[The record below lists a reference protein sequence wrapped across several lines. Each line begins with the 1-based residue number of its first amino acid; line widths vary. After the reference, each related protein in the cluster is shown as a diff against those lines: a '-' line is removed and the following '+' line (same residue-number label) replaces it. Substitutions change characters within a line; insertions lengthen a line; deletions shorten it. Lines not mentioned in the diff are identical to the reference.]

1 MTPIVIELAQAMHVN
16 YKPMIIAVMFACSL
30 TFMTPNSYTTN
41 MMVFTPGNYKY
52 TDYLRFGGPLNLIIW
67 IAASLI
73 IPWFFP
79 F

>member
-1 MTPIVIELAQAMHVN
+1 
-16 YKPMIIAVMFACSL
+16 
-30 TFMTPNSYTTN
+30 
-41 MMVFTPGNYKY
+41 MVFTPGNYKY